1 MRIHVTFTDRVGI
14 TQEVLALLG
23 ARNLNLDAVEMIP
36 PNVYIDAPDLSQTVL
51 DELNYALLRVEGVKA
66 VELVDMLPGQ
76 RRRLQL
82 DALLAAM
89 SDPVLAVDPGG
100 YVLLANHKLVSLYG
114 SDPTGEPLSN
124 LFAAPDLA
132 KSLVEKNFRLPMC
145 EVNFKG
151 HDLLL
156 DATPIIG
163 TTQSARLLAGGLLTL
178 YPPSRIGERLA
189 SLHHDHAEGL
199 GALLGKSPVLEQLK
213 TRLHKVAGLDA
224 PLLIQGETGTG
235 KELVARACHTMSARR
250 DAPFLALNCAAL
262 PESLAESE
270 LFGYAAGAFT
280 GAQRGGKPGLLE
292 LSDRGTVFLDE
303 VGEMSPY
310 LQAKLLRFLSDGCF
324 RRVGGDRE
332 VHVSVRV
339 LCATH
344 RNLERM
350 VAEGSFREDLF
361 YRLNVLNLTVP
372 ALRERGQDILLLAEH
387 FLRQAC
393 EQIQRSSCCLAPSTY
408 PLLLNNRWSGNVR
421 QLQNVIFRAA
431 AICEG
436 DVIDCDGLELA
447 GTELISQKADSEA
460 VVSLEAAVQDFEK
473 SLLERFYLAYPST
486 RQLAHRLQTSHTAI
500 GQRLRKYGIGSRS

>member
-1 MRIHVTFTDRVGI
+1 MRIHVTFNDRVGI
-14 TQEVLALLG
+14 TQEVLSLLG

-36 PNVYIDAPDLSQTVL
+36 PNVYIDAPELSQAVL
-51 DELNYALLRVEGVKA
+51 DELNYALLRVEGVKG
-66 VELVDMLPGQ
+66 VELVDMLPGH

-89 SDPVLAVDPGG
+89 SDPVLAVDPAG
-100 YVLLANHKLVSLYG
+100 YVLLANPKLVSLYG
-114 SDPTGEPLSN
+114 NDPTGEPLSN
-124 LFAAPDLA
+124 LFAAPDVA
-132 KSLVEKNFRLPMC
+132 KSLVEKSFRSPIC

-151 HDLLL
+151 QDLLL
-156 DATPIIG
+156 VSTPILG
-163 TTQSARLLAGGLLTL
+163 TTQSSRLLAGGLITL
-178 YPPSRIGERLA
+178 YPPARIGEHLA
-189 SLHHDHAEGL
+189 SLHHDYAEGL
-199 GALLGKSPVLEQLK
+199 NALLGKSPALEQLK
-213 TRLHKVAGLDA
+213 ARLHKVAGLDA

-292 LSDRGTVFLDE
+292 LSDQGTVFLDE

-350 VAEGSFREDLF
+350 VAEGSFREDLY
-361 YRLNVLNLTVP
+361 YRLNVLNLMVP
-372 ALRERGQDILLLAEH
+372 ALRERGLDIILLAEH

-393 EQIQRSSCCLAPSTY
+393 EQIQRSPCRLAASTHS
-408 PLLLNNRWSGNVR
+408 LLLGNRWSGNVR

-431 AICEG
+431 AICES

-447 GTELISQKADSEA
+447 GTELFNQKTDSEEI
-460 VVSLEAAVQDFEK
+460 VSLESAVQNFEK
-473 SLLERFYLAYPST
+473 SLLERFYIAYPSS
-486 RQLAHRLQTSHTAI
+486 RQLAQRLQTSHTAI
-500 GQRLRKYGIGSRS
+500 GQRLRKYGIGRRS